1 MAPDPSTTT
10 SVPLGLAESPALN
23 TTSFIP
29 TQGPHDL
36 TDPAPGLDTD
46 TASSPCQDETQFGLR
61 YRKDVKLDILELSDQ
76 NGKESNIEDDI
87 KSRESIQSST
97 KPSLTNI
104 IFRCSTVSP
113 NKYVN

>member
-10 SVPLGLAESPALN
+10 SVPLGLAESPVLN

-29 TQGPHDL
+29 TQGL
-36 TDPAPGLDTD
+36 TDPALGLDTD

-104 IFRCSTVSP
+104 IYRCSTVNP

>member
-1 MAPDPSTTT
+1 MAPDSSTTT
-10 SVPLGLAESPALN
+10 SVSLGLAESPALN

-29 TQGPHDL
+29 TPGQHDL
-36 TDPAPGLDTD
+36 TDPTPGLH

-104 IFRCSTVSP
+104 IYRYSKSILK
-113 NKYVN
+113 NM